1 MTGGIDL
8 PASGMLLGSGVSAVA
23 HLTIFGLLGLVL
35 TAATGLSALTRSPG
49 RTEYWLLFVLSSVVM
64 TATLLRVVLAQI
76 SIVGGAAWLVSVAMG
91 LAVAAAWSGIG
102 RQRRAGRAGTASALD
117 VWLAPVVT
125 GRIRT
130 VSAVGLLA
138 VPIAAHLVV
147 ARVATFDW
155 EFMLQKL
162 GALCAWLA
170 AFAFVHAMVRERNPS
185 RMQWIAPVVLLG
197 LFSAEQLALPSVPS
211 WTHDAR
217 LNPELVLDGYA
228 AVDPSFRIAR
238 DFLRPSAGEGA
249 APFYAY
255 LRANSTLQNVPI
267 APVAVDFVPAAAH
280 AVDSPPNIFLFI
292 IDSLR
297 PDYLSPYN
305 SAVSFTPSVREFAN
319 DSFVFSRVFSRY
331 GGTGLSVPSIWAG
344 AMLIHKQYVTP
355 FASTNALEKLVNANG
370 YRRLVTEDHISDAL
384 FSANPEN
391 PGNLENRGNLEN
403 PGKSI
408 GLDHNVPEMLHT
420 FCRTMGE
427 LTENL
432 RKTPKDGRPI
442 FAMTRPLE
450 LHIGNIATA
459 TVPAGE
465 SYPGFYGPYAARVK
479 RIDACFGEFIGALKE
494 LHLYDNSIVVL
505 TADHGD
511 SLGEGQR
518 WGHGFTVFP
527 EVMRI
532 PLVIHVPPALR
543 PRVTAD
549 LARVSFSI
557 DITPTLYALAGEM
570 PSPPRERDELKGE
583 PLLVPPSVDL
593 ARRRRG
599 EYLVAS
605 SYGAVYGLLSHNG
618 RRLYIAD
625 GIEGREYA
633 FDLSPGAGDRRIG
646 VTDAERDAARLTI
659 RRQIGD
665 LADWYHFTPA
675 P

>member
-1 MTGGIDL
+1 
-8 PASGMLLGSGVSAVA
+8 
-23 HLTIFGLLGLVL
+23 
-35 TAATGLSALTRSPG
+35 
-49 RTEYWLLFVLSSVVM
+49 M
-64 TATLLRVVLAQI
+64 TATLLRVVLAPI

-117 VWLAPVVT
+117 AWLAPVVT
-125 GRIRT
+125 GRVRT

-197 LFSAEQLALPSVPS
+197 LFAAEQLALPSVPS

-238 DFLRPSAGEGA
+238 DFLGPSAGEGA

-267 APVAVDFVPAAAH
+267 APVAVDFVPAATH

-305 SAVSFTPSVREFAN
+305 SAVSFTPSVREFAD

-391 PGNLENRGNLEN
+391 PENPGNLENLGTL
-403 PGKSI
+403 GTLSVSI
-408 GLDHNVPEMLHT
+408 T
-420 FCRTMGE
+420 TS
-427 LTENL
+427 
-432 RKTPKDGRPI
+432 PKCC
-442 FAMTRPLE
+442 T
-450 LHIGNIATA
+450 
-459 TVPAGE
+459 
-465 SYPGFYGPYAARVK
+465 
-479 RIDACFGEFIGALKE
+479 
-494 LHLYDNSIVVL
+494 
-505 TADHGD
+505 
-511 SLGEGQR
+511 
-518 WGHGFTVFP
+518 
-527 EVMRI
+527 
-532 PLVIHVPPALR
+532 
-543 PRVTAD
+543 
-549 LARVSFSI
+549 
-557 DITPTLYALAGEM
+557 
-570 PSPPRERDELKGE
+570 
-583 PLLVPPSVDL
+583 PSV
-593 ARRRRG
+593 G
-599 EYLVAS
+599 PWGS
-605 SYGAVYGLLSHNG
+605 
-618 RRLYIAD
+618 
-625 GIEGREYA
+625 
-633 FDLSPGAGDRRIG
+633 
-646 VTDAERDAARLTI
+646 
-659 RRQIGD
+659 
-665 LADWYHFTPA
+665 
-675 P
+675 

>member
-1 MTGGIDL
+1 
-8 PASGMLLGSGVSAVA
+8 
-23 HLTIFGLLGLVL
+23 
-35 TAATGLSALTRSPG
+35 
-49 RTEYWLLFVLSSVVM
+49 
-64 TATLLRVVLAQI
+64 
-76 SIVGGAAWLVSVAMG
+76 
-91 LAVAAAWSGIG
+91 
-102 RQRRAGRAGTASALD
+102 
-117 VWLAPVVT
+117 
-125 GRIRT
+125 
-130 VSAVGLLA
+130 
-138 VPIAAHLVV
+138 
-147 ARVATFDW
+147 
-155 EFMLQKL
+155 
-162 GALCAWLA
+162 
-170 AFAFVHAMVRERNPS
+170 
-185 RMQWIAPVVLLG
+185 
-197 LFSAEQLALPSVPS
+197 
-211 WTHDAR
+211 
-217 LNPELVLDGYA
+217 
-228 AVDPSFRIAR
+228 
-238 DFLRPSAGEGA
+238 
-249 APFYAY
+249 
-255 LRANSTLQNVPI
+255 
-267 APVAVDFVPAAAH
+267 
-280 AVDSPPNIFLFI
+280 
-292 IDSLR
+292 
-297 PDYLSPYN
+297 
-305 SAVSFTPSVREFAN
+305 
-319 DSFVFSRVFSRY
+319 
-331 GGTGLSVPSIWAG
+331 
-344 AMLIHKQYVTP
+344 
-355 FASTNALEKLVNANG
+355 
-370 YRRLVTEDHISDAL
+370 
-384 FSANPEN
+384 
-391 PGNLENRGNLEN
+391 
-403 PGKSI
+403 
-408 GLDHNVPEMLHT
+408 MLHT

-532 PLVIHVPPALR
+532 PLIIHVPPALR
-543 PRVTAD
+543 TRVTAD

-570 PSPPRERDELKGE
+570 PSPPRERDQLKGE